1 MRIQLSFPLKAINCW
16 IRLFFF
22 NPICFCF
29 CLIVAHIINK
39 HYLWD
44 KPIPFPRK
52 FLATNICFVIFLIL
66 FSLWKKWKVKEKTQW
81 QDSCLNFVC
90 LLGEGCTQQGRFF
103 ERNNRKTKPFLFLFY
118 FIFFFATL
126 LSTTIV
132 WSVFQRKKKPTE
144 LPLARDVLS
153 QEWSQVSLEKLKA
166 SLLFYIIC
174 VVTKAIVDEDHT
186 QTIADCTKSRE
197 ICPFL
202 LLQKKKKNQNF
213 FHCTTEKTSVA
224 NPCRFRILTSSSR
237 LVLRKKNLP

>member
-1 MRIQLSFPLKAINCW
+1 MSSKSNSKFIEEIAAVTLINWDICYFTVVHIALMRIQLSFPLKAINCW

-103 ERNNRKTKPFLFLFY
+103 
-118 FIFFFATL
+118 
-126 LSTTIV
+126 
-132 WSVFQRKKKPTE
+132 W
-144 LPLARDVLS
+144 
-153 QEWSQVSLEKLKA
+153 EK
-166 SLLFYIIC
+166 
-174 VVTKAIVDEDHT
+174 
-186 QTIADCTKSRE
+186 
-197 ICPFL
+197 
-202 LLQKKKKNQNF
+202 
-213 FHCTTEKTSVA
+213 
-224 NPCRFRILTSSSR
+224 
-237 LVLRKKNLP
+237 

>member
-1 MRIQLSFPLKAINCW
+1 M
-16 IRLFFF
+16 
-22 NPICFCF
+22 
-29 CLIVAHIINK
+29 
-39 HYLWD
+39 
-44 KPIPFPRK
+44 
-52 FLATNICFVIFLIL
+52 VIFMKHMQQFILPVGGLGTRLYSRRKKKKKERYLSENDLLI
-66 FSLWKKWKVKEKTQW
+66 F
-81 QDSCLNFVC
+81 
-90 LLGEGCTQQGRFF
+90 
-103 ERNNRKTKPFLFLFY
+103 FLFLFY

-237 LVLRKKNLP
+237 LVLRKKNLPQCPFCTLNIPNGGMQMCQTPAGADVR